1 MWYNIFT
8 MVKISLLK
16 EIKLANFSWV
26 HITHPTE
33 IAARQLARQFPFLH
47 EIDLKEI
54 LPPIQRPKLVEREK
68 YLFIILLY
76 PMYDRAT
83 RKIHAVEIDFFIGQD
98 FLITASSEEFS
109 PISEF
114 FNRSKKEGANKGLMG
129 LTTPAA
135 LLFELLKR
143 LEHYCLPM
151 STHISNDIDRVEND
165 VFLTTRKKE
174 TIDEVLRIKINIV
187 NFKKSMN
194 RHGRVLGHLA
204 AKLHKLEPALPQEFL
219 KGLMED
225 TEDLWVM
232 LENYQDT
239 VNAIHESQ
247 LSLLNFQSNAI
258 MQIFTIFTTII
269 FTLEL
274 MIGVLGLAF
283 DSSLSI
289 VRAPMGFLAAM
300 AGLAVVGLA
309 MIIFFKRKNWV

>member
-1 MWYNIFT
+1 
-8 MVKISLLK
+8 MVKMSLLK
-16 EIKLANFSWV
+16 EIKIAGFTWV

-33 IAARQLARQFPFLH
+33 IAVKQLARQFPFLH

-54 LPPIQRPKLVEREK
+54 LPPIQRPKLAERENH
-68 YLFIILLY
+68 LFMILLY
-76 PMYDRAT
+76 PMYDRTT
-83 RKIHAVEIDFFIGQD
+83 RKIHAVEIDFFIGKD
-98 FLITASSEEFS
+98 FLITASSENFS
-109 PISEF
+109 PITDF
-114 FNRSKKEGANKGLMG
+114 FNRKKKEGGVKESLNFA
-129 LTTPAA
+129 TPAA

-151 STHISNDIDRVEND
+151 TIHISNDIDRVEND

-174 TIDEVLRIKINIV
+174 TIDEVLRVKINIV

-204 AKLHKLEPALPQEFL
+204 ARLHKLEPAFPQEFL

-225 TEDLWVM
+225 TEDLWMM

-269 FTLEL
+269 FSLEL
-274 MIGVLGLAF
+274 VIGVLGLAF

-289 VRAPMGFLAAM
+289 SRAPLGFLAAM

-309 MIIFFKRKNWV
+309 MLLFFRRKSWV